1 MSTSIFFSASVA
13 FKNQVRK
20 RQNINSKNQF
30 REIEIF
36 ENQLQ
41 IDTLMQKLR
50 CHNFTTVFMLI
61 DTNPIGKFILET
73 FQGIKTW
80 HTIYHL
86 KVSSKNLQLVDQ
98 SESWILKLILWLVD
112 QPQICGGNFRLIDH
126 GTSLILCKD
135 SNIDNYEP
143 ISQ

>member
-1 MSTSIFFSASVA
+1 MSG
-13 FKNQVRK
+13 
-20 RQNINSKNQF
+20 SKNQF

-36 ENQLQ
+36 KNQLQ
-41 IDTLMQKLR
+41 IDTLVQKIR
-50 CHNFTTVFMLI
+50 CHNFTTVFILI

-98 SESWILKLILWLVD
+98 SESWILNLIL
-112 QPQICGGNFRLIDH
+112 
-126 GTSLILCKD
+126 
-135 SNIDNYEP
+135 
-143 ISQ
+143 